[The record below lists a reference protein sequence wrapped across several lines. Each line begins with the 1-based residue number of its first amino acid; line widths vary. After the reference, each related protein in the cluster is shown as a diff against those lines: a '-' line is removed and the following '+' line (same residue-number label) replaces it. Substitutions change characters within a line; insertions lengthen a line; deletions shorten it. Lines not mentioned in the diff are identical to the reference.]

1 MGQIPGLVCIVA
13 GYSLAFQL
21 AECFTEREPVRALLL
36 TMFVSSM
43 ATVAVVFINYLFGDE
58 S

>member
-1 MGQIPGLVCIVA
+1 MCHIPVLICMVA

-21 AECFTEREPVRALLL
+21 AECFTEREPVPALLI
-36 TMFVSSM
+36 TMFTASA

>member
-1 MGQIPGLVCIVA
+1 MGHFSAVVCVVA

-21 AECFTEREPVRALLL
+21 AECFTEREPVHALLL
-36 TMFVSSM
+36 TMFTASA

-58 S
+58 A